1 MIFQAE
7 QKLLSYLYDYKDKVA
22 FGIALALLLV
32 VRIKLLPFQ
41 SGDYKLFL
49 GPWYNQIN
57 NEGGVSALSHQIGNY
72 SIPYQFLIA
81 LFTYVPQF
89 DK

>member
-7 QKLLSYLYDYKDKVA
+7 QKLLSYLYDHKDKIA
-22 FGIALALLLV
+22 FVVALALLLV
-32 VRIKLLPFQ
+32 ARIKLLPFQ

-57 NEGGVSALSHQIGNY
+57 NEGGKRAFSSNW
-72 SIPYQFLIA
+72 
-81 LFTYVPQF
+81 
-89 DK
+89 